1 LVRGAACGRL
11 PDMDHGERLSE
22 AAREIARVR
31 AQGAIEDNAAWVRAV
46 KAWQAHRLARTHRN
60 LLAEP
65 RHGPAARFFLQ
76 DLYGPK
82 DFSQRDAELAR
93 VVPMMV
99 RLLPNAAL
107 ATVADAI
114 EMDALSERL
123 DLAVARVLREPDP
136 LAIDETAY
144 ADAYRKAG
152 SRDER
157 EHQIELIAHIGG
169 SLDRLV
175 RHPMIGSLLKA
186 MGGPARL
193 AGLSEMHDFLVRGFE
208 AFRAIGGAADFLAQ
222 IERRER
228 AIMEALYAGARKNWI
243 DAPADDRA

>member
-1 LVRGAACGRL
+1 
-11 PDMDHGERLSE
+11 MDHGERLSE
-22 AAREIARVR
+22 AAQEVARVR
-31 AQGAIEDNAAWVRAV
+31 AQGAIENNAAWGRAV
-46 KAWQAHRLARTHRN
+46 KAWQAHRLARTHRD
-60 LLAEP
+60 LLSEP
-65 RHGPAARFFLQ
+65 RHGAAARFFLE

-82 DFSQRDAELAR
+82 DFSQRDAELVR

-107 ATVADAI
+107 ATVADAV

-123 DLAVARVLREPDP
+123 DLAVARVLRQPDH
-136 LAIDETAY
+136 LAIEEAAY
-144 ADAYRKAG
+144 ADAYREAG
-152 SRDER
+152 SRAER

-193 AGLSEMHDFLVRGFE
+193 AGLSQMHDFLVRGFE
-208 AFRAIGGAADFLAQ
+208 AFRSIGGAADFVAR

-228 AIMEALYAGARKNWI
+228 AILEALYAGARTGWI
-243 DAPADDRA
+243 DDPPSHS

>member
-1 LVRGAACGRL
+1 
-11 PDMDHGERLSE
+11 MDHGERLSE
-22 AAREIARVR
+22 AAQEVARVR
-31 AQGAIEDNAAWVRAV
+31 AQGAIENNAAWVRAV
-46 KAWQAHRLARTHRN
+46 KAWQAHRLARTHRD
-60 LLAEP
+60 LLSEP
-65 RHGPAARFFLQ
+65 RHGAAARFFLQ

-82 DFSQRDAELAR
+82 DFSQRDAELVR

-107 ATVADAI
+107 ATVADAV

-123 DLAVARVLREPDP
+123 DLAMARVLRQPDYP
-136 LAIDETAY
+136 AIGEAAY
-144 ADAYRKAG
+144 ADAYREVG
-152 SRDER
+152 SRGER

-193 AGLSEMHDFLVRGFE
+193 AGLSQMHDFLLRGFE
-208 AFRAIGGAADFLAQ
+208 AFRSIGGAADFLAR

-228 AIMEALYAGARKNWI
+228 AILEALYAGARTNWI
-243 DAPADDRA
+243 DDPPPPSQPGRGEAQT

>member
-1 LVRGAACGRL
+1 
-11 PDMDHGERLSE
+11 MDHGERLSK
-22 AAREIARVR
+22 AAQEVARVR

-46 KAWQAHRLARTHRN
+46 KAWQAHRLARTHRD
-60 LLAEP
+60 LLSEP
-65 RHGPAARFFLQ
+65 RHGAAARFFLE

-82 DFSQRDAELAR
+82 DFSQRDAELVR

-107 ATVADAI
+107 ATVADAV

-123 DLAVARVLREPDP
+123 DLAVARVLRQPDH
-136 LAIDETAY
+136 LAIEEAAY

-152 SRDER
+152 SRAER
-157 EHQIELIAHIGG
+157 EHQIELIAHIGS

-193 AGLSEMHDFLVRGFE
+193 AGLSQMHDFLVRGFE
-208 AFRAIGGAADFLAQ
+208 AFRAIGGGADFVAR
-222 IERRER
+222 IEGRER
-228 AIMEALYAGARKNWI
+228 AILEALYAGARTDWI
-243 DAPADDRA
+243 DDPPSHS